1 MTPSRLALSSSSRAT
16 PQPSGQAYSQ
26 PVSKVN
32 SGDAFG
38 DLFASSAGKEANMT
52 LAARLA
58 LEGMGK
64 SRDSPMGASGTTNSA
79 STAAAA
85 DGGAWAGLDALI
97 GGGLNASTPP
107 PVAPH
112 VKVDDVDDWGLGDFG
127 KVPANTNQSG
137 MTNGNH
143 HDDDILGALAAP
155 PPRSSRTPSLRQG
168 SSPPAEALAQIV
180 QMGFSTAQ
188 ARSALAATEGGTN
201 VPVALE
207 SLLSGSSPKPAPR
220 PRTTTAKSLWDL
232 EAFADPSPAH
242 ETRRNDGMARAQ
254 SDSSTRVR
262 AGHKE
267 KVASVDEDFDFG
279 GREDRVDGE
288 REWRS
293 RPAQGRTRGLLD
305 LSDDEEGGDELPG
318 GGHSREHEDDIF
330 GALGAPP
337 AEPHRPPA
345 RPTTDA
351 RAARAPSPPPH
362 ILGQIVEMGFSVTQA
377 RAALAQTPG
386 GLDVAAA
393 LESLLAGSSTSAP
406 APSAPPPPRPRGAPK
421 GQKER
426 ERERL
431 ERMERQQSGSTPSVT
446 ELQEQA
452 DKLLSQAS
460 EIGLSV
466 FSKAS
471 AFWDKGKERVV
482 KAYEERAGAAADD
495 GASGRRGKG
504 RGVIDGRPKWMQD
517 AMGADQEERHNAGG
531 FKDDRGGFA
540 DDEEHEV
547 IRDEKIRMRDEEWGV
562 KEDPPPL
569 LHHEEEVDLFAP
581 EPVVSVRAAHLAT
594 TSAVAGSTQRRP
606 IPTRGASSVSSSS
619 SRAIPVPAPT
629 SVPDRMLP
637 TASSAALT
645 TALRHKT
652 AGTDAF
658 KLGQYAVAADA
669 YTAALEVLPEDHLLR
684 VPLYTNRALA
694 RMKSG
699 DYRNGEED
707 CAAALVLVIGNEIKD
722 IPDAP
727 PPTWDPAM
735 LPTSLARAD
744 ANGAWAHPAGHGV
757 DLADGYAK
765 ALRRRA
771 ECREA
776 RERWAGAT
784 ADWEALAGCAWAG
797 AGVRSEASRG
807 RTRCRG
813 MIGGGGRWLGHSNA
827 GETCSETP
835 THTACGGA

>member
-1 MTPSRLALSSSSRAT
+1 MSDSFADLWSTTAPLPPKTKPQTLSGASGTQNLASKPSGGSKPDIFALLASAGPTTSPTPRYGSGLTASTPSSRAMTPSRLALSSSSRAT

-337 AEPHRPPA
+337 AEPHRPPHG
-345 RPTTDA
+345 RLRMPEQ
-351 RAARAPSPPPH
+351 P
-362 ILGQIVEMGFSVTQA
+362 
-377 RAALAQTPG
+377 AL
-386 GLDVAAA
+386 
-393 LESLLAGSSTSAP
+393 
-406 APSAPPPPRPRGAPK
+406 
-421 GQKER
+421 
-426 ERERL
+426 
-431 ERMERQQSGSTPSVT
+431 
-446 ELQEQA
+446 
-452 DKLLSQAS
+452 
-460 EIGLSV
+460 
-466 FSKAS
+466 
-471 AFWDKGKERVV
+471 
-482 KAYEERAGAAADD
+482 
-495 GASGRRGKG
+495 
-504 RGVIDGRPKWMQD
+504 
-517 AMGADQEERHNAGG
+517 
-531 FKDDRGGFA
+531 
-540 DDEEHEV
+540 
-547 IRDEKIRMRDEEWGV
+547 
-562 KEDPPPL
+562 PL
-569 LHHEEEVDLFAP
+569 L
-581 EPVVSVRAAHLAT
+581 RR
-594 TSAVAGSTQRRP
+594 TS
-606 IPTRGASSVSSSS
+606 
-619 SRAIPVPAPT
+619 
-629 SVPDRMLP
+629 
-637 TASSAALT
+637 
-645 TALRHKT
+645 
-652 AGTDAF
+652 
-658 KLGQYAVAADA
+658 
-669 YTAALEVLPEDHLLR
+669 
-684 VPLYTNRALA
+684 
-694 RMKSG
+694 
-699 DYRNGEED
+699 
-707 CAAALVLVIGNEIKD
+707 
-722 IPDAP
+722 
-727 PPTWDPAM
+727 
-735 LPTSLARAD
+735 
-744 ANGAWAHPAGHGV
+744 
-757 DLADGYAK
+757 
-765 ALRRRA
+765 
-771 ECREA
+771 
-776 RERWAGAT
+776 
-784 ADWEALAGCAWAG
+784 
-797 AGVRSEASRG
+797 
-807 RTRCRG
+807 
-813 MIGGGGRWLGHSNA
+813 
-827 GETCSETP
+827 
-835 THTACGGA
+835 